1 MDADPVGSD
10 GRGAEP
16 LLTGPRA
23 GHASATAPT
32 AECQSAALATAPVIA
47 LTEVGSTNDE
57 AMARLRQGG
66 APVWVVAE
74 RQLAGRGRRARPW
87 VSERGNL
94 YASVAFP
101 SGLNGAAFGMLPL
114 AAAVALADA
123 IALLGVE
130 THLKWPNDVLVDGR
144 KVSGILIETEMAGTD
159 RRVVVGYG
167 VNVAQHPQDLPATH
181 LAAHRDGLTPSAVL
195 DTLAPAFA
203 QTLRALEAP
212 DGVATVRQRWLDRAA
227 GIGGPIEVRLERQT
241 LSGAFEGLDAE
252 GRLVLRAPDGGQQH
266 IVAGDVF
273 LRAAS

>member
-1 MDADPVGSD
+1 MDADLVGSD

-23 GHASATAPT
+23 GLGSATVL
-32 AECQSAALATAPVIA
+32 ELGD
-47 LTEVGSTNDE
+47 VGSTNDE
-57 AMARLRQGG
+57 AMARLRGSG

-101 SGLNGAAFGMLPL
+101 SSLTAAAAGMLPL

-123 IALLGVE
+123 IAVLGVE

-159 RRVVVGYG
+159 RRTVVGYG
-167 VNVAQHPQDLPATH
+167 VNVAHHPEEMHATH
-181 LAAHRDGLTPSAVL
+181 LAAHRADLSPKTVL
-195 DTLAPAFA
+195 AALAPAFA
-203 QTLRALEAP
+203 TTLDQLGAP
-212 DGVATVRQRWLDRAA
+212 DGVATIRRRWLDRAA
-227 GIGGPIEVRLERQT
+227 GIGGPIEVRLERET
-241 LSGAFEGLDAE
+241 RSGRFEGLDAD
-252 GRLVLRAPDGGQQH
+252 GRLILRCADGSEEH